1 MGDKN
6 GLKRKEGP
14 PEDILGTYLD
24 EISRTPLLTREEE
37 IELGR
42 RARKGDKSAIEQL
55 VEANLRFVVSIA
67 KKYASSRVPLPD
79 LINEGNIGLIE
90 AAKRFDP
97 NKANRFVTYA
107 KWWIQQA
114 IRSALA
120 AQAGVVRLPVK
131 QTIRL
136 RAIKRA
142 YECLRDKLDRA
153 PDAREV
159 AEYVGLSEA
168 EVETLMRAAA
178 DAISIES
185 SKEQGTDILE
195 ANLDDA
201 ETYGESEIERALIL
215 QSYTDRLREL
225 IEQLNEQEKKVIT
238 LRFGLKDG
246 VKRSLESIG
255 QEMGLSRERI
265 RQIEA
270 AALRNMR
277 FYAKERH
284 LAVVLN

>member
-1 MGDKN
+1 MGDEN
-6 GLKRKEGP
+6 GHERKEGP
-14 PEDILGTYLD
+14 SEDILGTYLD

-37 IELGR
+37 IELGQ

-55 VEANLRFVVSIA
+55 VKANLRFVVSIA

-97 NKANRFVTYA
+97 EKANRFVTYA
-107 KWWIQQA
+107 KWWIQQS

-120 AQAGVVRLPVK
+120 AQAGIVRLPVK

-136 RAIKRA
+136 RAIKKA
-142 YECLRDKLDRA
+142 YEYLRNKLDRA
-153 PDAREV
+153 PEAREV
-159 AEYVGLSEA
+159 AEHVGLSEA

-185 SKEQGTDILE
+185 SKEHGTDILE
-195 ANLDDA
+195 TYLEDA

-225 IEQLNEQEKKVIT
+225 IENLNEQEKKVIT

-277 FYAKERH
+277 FYAKERR